1 MCWFPIVCQISS
13 RKSRG
18 IREGKSSSRD
28 LTNFLSQDYHA
39 IKKQHLF
46 TLKEHPMTE
55 STAGNGTV
63 FHTHRLPNG
72 LQIVAQPM
80 PDFES
85 VAVSYYVRTGSRD
98 EPDPS
103 IAGVSHF
110 LEHMVFKGTKTL
122 DWQDIT
128 LAFNKI
134 GAELNAFTSQE
145 ATVYFA
151 RVLGEYLERA
161 VELLSDMMYPRLA
174 ESDFETEKEVIVN
187 EIARSEDQPYNLAYR
202 RMMQTYFGDYP
213 LGHDV
218 LGTRESIRGMRVEQM
233 RDYWQ
238 RRYAANNLILSIAG
252 NFDWEHIVR
261 LAEKYSTGW
270 RTGDASR
277 HVEPYEPAHAVND
290 IIVDKKLKQQIMII
304 AMPAVDVK
312 DPDYYAASLG
322 GSILGDSDGS
332 RLYWNIYQKGLAE
345 SASAGIWAMEG
356 TGILLMEANS
366 TPEEAPRV
374 LTLLHAE
381 LDSLLEDGVHEDEL
395 RRAKDKWISSL
406 VLSSESTF
414 TRMRSLASDWMTEG
428 RLISVDEEVERIE
441 KVTIDDV
448 IRSLR
453 RFPMREKQV
462 LTALGPLGEQE
473 LLA

>member
-1 MCWFPIVCQISS
+1 
-13 RKSRG
+13 
-18 IREGKSSSRD
+18 
-28 LTNFLSQDYHA
+28 
-39 IKKQHLF
+39 
-46 TLKEHPMTE
+46 MTE
-55 STAGNGTV
+55 STVNGTV

-85 VAVSYYVRTGSRD
+85 VAVSFYVRTGSRD

-110 LEHMVFKGTKTL
+110 LEHMAFKGTKTL

-128 LAFNKI
+128 LEFNKI

-145 ATVYFA
+145 ATVFFA
-151 RVLGEYLERA
+151 RVLGEYVERA

-174 ESDFETEKEVIVN
+174 ESDFETEKEVIIN

-202 RMMQTYFGDYP
+202 RMMQNYFGSYP

-218 LGTRESIRGMRVEQM
+218 LGTRDSIRNMRIEQM
-233 RDYWQ
+233 RDYWN
-238 RRYAANNLILSIAG
+238 RRYAANNLILAVAG

-261 LAEKYSTGW
+261 LAEKYCSSW
-270 RTGDASR
+270 RTGDAGR
-277 HVEPYEPAHAVND
+277 NVEPYEPARAIND
-290 IIVDKKLKQQIMII
+290 VTVDEKLKQQIMII
-304 AMPAVDVK
+304 SMPAVDVQ

-345 SASAGIWAMEG
+345 SASAGIIAMEG
-356 TGILLMEANS
+356 TGMMILEANS
-366 TPEEAPRV
+366 TPQEAPRV
-374 LTLLHAE
+374 LKLLRAE

-414 TRMRSLASDWMTEG
+414 FRMRSLASDWVTEG
-428 RLISVDEEVERIE
+428 RLLSVDEEVERIE
-441 KVTIDDV
+441 KVTKEDV

-462 LTALGPLGEQE
+462 LTTLGPLSEQE

>member
-1 MCWFPIVCQISS
+1 
-13 RKSRG
+13 
-18 IREGKSSSRD
+18 
-28 LTNFLSQDYHA
+28 
-39 IKKQHLF
+39 
-46 TLKEHPMTE
+46 MTE
-55 STAGNGTV
+55 STADGTV

-98 EPDPS
+98 EPDLN

-122 DWQDIT
+122 DWQEIT

-187 EIARSEDQPYNLAYR
+187 EIARSEDQPYNLAFR
-202 RMMQTYFGDYP
+202 RMIQTYFDSHP

-218 LGTRESIRGMRVEQM
+218 LGTRESIRNMRIEQM
-233 RDYWQ
+233 RDYWS
-238 RRYAANNLILSIAG
+238 RRYAANNLVLAIAG
-252 NFDWEHIVR
+252 NFDWENIVS
-261 LAEKYSTGW
+261 LAEKYCSDW

-277 HVEPYEPAHAVND
+277 HVEPYEPVHAIDDV
-290 IIVDKKLKQQIMII
+290 IVDKKLKQQIMII

-332 RLYWNIYQKGLAE
+332 RLYWNIHQKGLAE
-345 SASAGIWAMEG
+345 SASAGIWALEG
-356 TGILLMEANS
+356 TGMMMMEANS

-374 LTLLHAE
+374 LKLLRAE
-381 LDSLLEDGVHEDEL
+381 LDSLLDDGVHEDEL
-395 RRAKDKWISSL
+395 RRAKDKWISNV

-414 TRMRSLASDWMTEG
+414 ARMRSLASDWVTEG

-441 KVTIDDV
+441 KVTTEDV
-448 IRSLR
+448 IRSLH

-462 LTALGPLGEQE
+462 LTALGPLGEAE